1 MVSLQRFPDMQDL
14 NDPSNLQLDYRQ
26 DICSISNVP
35 PISILHHH
43 HSTPSYHHQKE
54 VEMASDYCLNMN
66 NRMSFTEYLDEHY
79 IPDPYEFYHPQ
90 HTTTCS
96 SPESDSYSMFM
107 EEPKIKVEF
116 PESLDPSCSI
126 YNVSRNIQDNCADL
140 TVCNPSSITT
150 PLTPLD
156 SPHDQSPIMS
166 PTGLSMS
173 HHHIINE
180 QRDIIPEAILINAN
194 NGRGRRGRIP
204 TSSVSS
210 VQEMF
215 QDPQDFHRSIMGSL
229 PSPPPAQPP
238 TQPPTTTT
246 KSTGKSRGR
255 RMTNKPAK
263 PGTKSF
269 ECHYTGCGRIFKRS
283 EHLKRH
289 IRSIHT
295 LERPFCCPHP
305 HCTKRFSR
313 SDNLSQHIRV
323 HRPNGKE
330 KNAPARAFSN
340 FTPYLQTYQASNVH
354 TTLPQN

>member
-1 MVSLQRFPDMQDL
+1 
-14 NDPSNLQLDYRQ
+14 
-26 DICSISNVP
+26 
-35 PISILHHH
+35 
-43 HSTPSYHHQKE
+43 
-54 VEMASDYCLNMN
+54 MASDYCLNMN

-126 YNVSRNIQDNCADL
+126 YNVSRNIPQDNCADL

-173 HHHIINE
+173 HHHIIND
-180 QRDIIPEAILINAN
+180 QRDIIPEAILVNGN
-194 NGRGRRGRIP
+194 NGRVRRGRIP
-204 TSSVSS
+204 TSS

-215 QDPQDFHRSIMGSL
+215 QDPQDFHR
-229 PSPPPAQPP
+229 
-238 TQPPTTTT
+238 
-246 KSTGKSRGR
+246 R

-330 KNAPARAFSN
+330 KNVPARAFSN
-340 FTPYLQTYQASNVH
+340 FTPYLQTYQAASNVH

>member
-1 MVSLQRFPDMQDL
+1 MGSLTRFSDMQNL
-14 NDPSNLQLDYRQ
+14 TDPSNLQLDYRQ
-26 DICSISNVP
+26 VD
-35 PISILHHH
+35 
-43 HSTPSYHHQKE
+43 
-54 VEMASDYCLNMN
+54 MASDYLNMN
-66 NRMSFTEYLDEHY
+66 NRISFTEYLTDEHY
-79 IPDPYEFYHPQ
+79 ISEAYEFYPPQ
-90 HTTTCS
+90 HMTACS
-96 SPESDSYSMFM
+96 SPESDSYSMFNM
-107 EEPKIKVEF
+107 EEPKIKIEYSE
-116 PESLDPSCSI
+116 PIDPSCSI
-126 YNVSRNIQDNCADL
+126 YNVSRTMSQESCPDL
-140 TVCNPSSITT
+140 AVCNPSSISTS

-166 PTGLSMS
+166 PTGLSLS
-173 HHHIINE
+173 HHHIIND
-180 QRDIIPEAILINAN
+180 QRDIIPEVMLANNNN

-204 TSSVSS
+204 TSS

-215 QDPQDFHRSIMGSL
+215 QDPQDFHRSIMGPL
-229 PSPPPAQPP
+229 PSPPPA
-238 TQPPTTTT
+238 QPPTTTT

-269 ECHYTGCGRIFKRS
+269 ECHYAGCGRIFKRS

-330 KNAPARAFSN
+330 KNTPARAFSN

>member
-1 MVSLQRFPDMQDL
+1 MA
-14 NDPSNLQLDYRQ
+14 
-26 DICSISNVP
+26 
-35 PISILHHH
+35 
-43 HSTPSYHHQKE
+43 
-54 VEMASDYCLNMN
+54 ASDYCLNMN

-90 HTTTCS
+90 HTASCS

-116 PESLDPSCSI
+116 PESLDPSSCSL
-126 YNVSRNIQDNCADL
+126 YSVSRNIHQDNCADL

-180 QRDIIPEAILINAN
+180 QRDIIPEVMLAN
-194 NGRGRRGRIP
+194 SNNSRGGRRGRIP
-204 TSSVSS
+204 SSSVSS
-210 VQEMF
+210 VHEMF

-238 TQPPTTTT
+238 TTT

-269 ECHYTGCGRIFKRS
+269 ECHYAGCGRIFKRS

-295 LERPFCCPHP
+295 LERH
-305 HCTKRFSR
+305 
-313 SDNLSQHIRV
+313 NLSQHIRV

-354 TTLPQN
+354 TALPQN

>member
-14 NDPSNLQLDYRQ
+14 TDPTNLQLDYQ
-26 DICSISNVP
+26 
-35 PISILHHH
+35 
-43 HSTPSYHHQKE
+43 
-54 VEMASDYCLNMN
+54 VEMAASDYCLNMN

-90 HTTTCS
+90 HTATCS

-116 PESLDPSCSI
+116 PESLDPSSCSL
-126 YNVSRNIQDNCADL
+126 YSVSRNIHQDNCADL

-180 QRDIIPEAILINAN
+180 QRDIIPEVMLTNSN
-194 NGRGRRGRIP
+194 NSRGGRRVRIP
-204 TSSVSS
+204 SSSVSS

-215 QDPQDFHRSIMGSL
+215 QDPQDFHR
-229 PSPPPAQPP
+229 
-238 TQPPTTTT
+238 
-246 KSTGKSRGR
+246 R

-269 ECHYTGCGRIFKRS
+269 ECHYAGCGRIFKRS

-295 LERPFCCPHP
+295 LERH
-305 HCTKRFSR
+305 
-313 SDNLSQHIRV
+313 NLSQHIRV

-354 TTLPQN
+354 TALPQN